1 MIPKTP
7 VRDGRSEAGM
17 TRSRTAEIATRMRGI
32 GHPAAVVIV
41 VAATLIVR
49 RPEAVLRPQFM
60 YEEPWAFYAVSR
72 SVPPAEA
79 LVTPWG
85 GLLQVPPRLVH
96 TALLAVPGEIAP
108 AIAIL
113 VLYALIGAV
122 AAFMASDRMSDA
134 IPSRATRV
142 VFGLSLGVVPAA
154 AGPLISVINAHW
166 FLVLYLIGLSVATDS
181 RRWRW
186 IDRLGAGL
194 IALSGPFSMF
204 LWPLFA
210 RRRDLLVIVGA
221 GGLVQAAYLLASTRR
236 PPSFDGPAVASALLE
251 RTGTTI
257 LGSHAGTTV
266 LLGGLTVVAVAVT
279 AAAGVAIATSTLPRR
294 TFMAFGYGTGAIAAL
309 GVTIAGG
316 PAFADPGTGI
326 RYFLPVTCFLTLV
339 AIDGIIAGRL
349 TVVPLAAAVAIGVV
363 GDLAMFSTPD
373 AHWPAA
379 VACIQ
384 TTGPCRVDVY
394 PDRWSFIWPDGI
406 PPTVH
411 R

>member
-1 MIPKTP
+1 MH
-7 VRDGRSEAGM
+7 
-17 TRSRTAEIATRMRGI
+17 RGA
-32 GHPAAVVIV
+32 HPGV
-41 VAATLIVR
+41 VALVVVATLVLR

-60 YEEPWAFYAVSR
+60 YEEPYAFYAVAR
-72 SVPPAEA
+72 SVPPIEA
-79 LVTPWG
+79 IFKPWG

-96 TALLAVPGEIAP
+96 TALLGVPGEIAP

-113 VLYALIGAV
+113 VLYAIVGAV

-186 IDRLGAGL
+186 VDRLGAGL
-194 IALSGPFSMF
+194 MAVSGPFSMF
-204 LWPLFA
+204 LWPLFG
-210 RRRDLLVIVGA
+210 RRRDLLLIVGA
-221 GGLVQAAYLLASTRR
+221 GGLIQAAYLLASTRR
-236 PPSFDGPAVASALLE
+236 PPSIDVPAIAAAVVE

-257 LGSHAGTTV
+257 LGSHAGSNV
-266 LLGGLTVVAVAVT
+266 LVGGLVVVAAVVV
-279 AAAGVAIATSTLPRR
+279 AAGAVAIATSRLPRR
-294 TFMAFGYGTGAIAAL
+294 TIAAFGYGTGAIAVL

-326 RYFLPVTCFLTLV
+326 RYFIPLTCFLMLV
-339 AIDGIIAGRL
+339 AIAGIVARQRAVI
-349 TVVPLAAAVAIGVV
+349 PLAAALAVGVV
-363 GDLAMFSTPD
+363 GDLAMFPTPD
-373 AHWPAA
+373 ADWPAA

-384 TTGPCRVDVY
+384 SAGPCRVNVY
-394 PDRWSFIWPDGI
+394 PDRWSFTWPDGI
-406 PPTVH
+406 PPTV
-411 R
+411 RR